1 MQDIIASY
9 LIQNKEC
16 HLPLIGSFT
25 IKEIPGLLDI
35 ANKKIVPS
43 TDDIVFSEDE
53 NYLSNGLKNYIS
65 DLYNIPIQD
74 AEEKINNWCLHAK
87 VNLDSGG
94 KLNFSSVGTLQKD
107 EAGNI
112 FFRKDQLTN
121 LYEPVTAERVV
132 HKNAEHAVLVGDK
145 ETTSGVMN
153 EFYRD
158 EVVNEKKV
166 SWKILAIV
174 LLAISLLVLFF
185 YFYNHSFSEVGIFN
199 QSSFPVQQPTAT
211 YLIPR

>member
-43 TDDIVFSEDE
+43 TDNIVFSEDE

-65 DLYNIPIQD
+65 DLYNIPMQD

-112 FFRKDQLTN
+112 FFRKDQLAN
-121 LYEPVTAERVV
+121 FYEPVTAERVI
-132 HKNAEHAVLVGDK
+132 HKNAEHTVLVGDK
-145 ETTSGVMN
+145 ETTSGVMS

-174 LLAISLLVLFF
+174 LLVISLLFLF
-185 YFYNHSFSEVGIFN
+185 
-199 QSSFPVQQPTAT
+199 
-211 YLIPR
+211 LLL